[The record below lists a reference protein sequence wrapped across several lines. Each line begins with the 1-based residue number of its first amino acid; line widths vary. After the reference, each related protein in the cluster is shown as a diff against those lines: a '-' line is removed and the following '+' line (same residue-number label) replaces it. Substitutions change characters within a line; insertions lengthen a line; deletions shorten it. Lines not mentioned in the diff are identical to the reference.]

1 MGDGKSQKST
11 KRKNKQ
17 PPTPVKQTPSSS
29 TQDPSKTNK
38 NEECKI
44 QLLEERIIQLEKKVE
59 MLESTLIIAQNTN
72 TLLEKEVDDLHQYQR
87 RACIVVDGIQPEDNE
102 TEDQIKH
109 KVRNVLTKNLGF
121 EANQVN
127 NEIDKCHRLG
137 EPNRGK
143 QSTIIR
149 FRTHAFRAAVYQKR
163 KTITNNKLKV
173 KLSLTKKR
181 IKTLTQAYKMVES
194 NQQVKFVFADI
205 NGNLKLRLIQPI
217 EHNKYTYTFDTIVD
231 LEDLFERFGWD
242 IPKYDEE

>member
-38 NEECKI
+38 NEEYKI
-44 QLLEERIIQLEKKVE
+44 QLLEERIIQLEKEVE
-59 MLESTLIIAQNTN
+59 MLESTLTIAQNTN

-121 EANQVN
+121 EANQVD

-137 EPNRGK
+137 KPNRGK

-149 FRTHAFRAAVYQKR
+149 FRTHAFRGAVYQKR

-181 IKTLTQAYKMVES
+181 TKTLTQAYKMVES
-194 NQQVKFVFADI
+194 NQQVKFVFVDI
-205 NGNLKLRLIQPI
+205 NGNLKLGLNQPI
-217 EHNKYTYTFDTIVD
+217 EHNKYTYTFDTIDD

-242 IPKYDEE
+242 IPEYDEE

>member
-17 PPTPVKQTPSSS
+17 PTPVIKQTPSSS

-72 TLLEKEVDDLHQYQR
+72 TLLEKEVDDLHQYQQ

-109 KVRNVLTKNLGF
+109 KVRNVLTKNLSF
-121 EANQVN
+121 EANQVD
-127 NEIDKCHRLG
+127 NEIDKCHHLG
-137 EPNRGK
+137 KPNRGK

-181 IKTLTQAYKMVES
+181 TKTLTQAYKMVES

-205 NGNLKLRLIQPI
+205 NGNLKLRLNQPI
-217 EHNKYTYTFDTIVD
+217 EHNKYTYMFDTIVD
-231 LEDLFERFGWD
+231 LEDLFERFGSD
-242 IPKYDEE
+242 IPEYDEE

>member
-1 MGDGKSQKST
+1 MGDGR
-11 KRKNKQ
+11 KRNNKNKQ
-17 PPTPVKQTPSSS
+17 LQTPVKQTLNTSSGN
-29 TQDPSKTNK
+29 TQDPSKSNK
-38 NEECKI
+38 NEESKI
-44 QLLEERIIQLEKKVE
+44 QLLEDRIIQLEKKVE
-59 MLESTLIIAQNTN
+59 MLESSLIIAQNTN

-102 TEDQIKH
+102 TEDQIKQ

-121 EANQVN
+121 EANQVE

-137 EPNRGK
+137 KPNKGK

-163 KTITNNKLKV
+163 KTMSNKKLKV

-181 IKTLTQAYKMVES
+181 TKTLTHAYKMVES
-194 NQQVKFVFADI
+194 IQQVKFVFADI
-205 NGNLKLRLIQPI
+205 NGNLKLRLNQPV
-217 EHNKYTYTFDTIVD
+217 EHNKYTYTFDTIDD

-242 IPKYDEE
+242 IPEYEEE

>member
-1 MGDGKSQKST
+1 MGDRKSQKST

-17 PPTPVKQTPSSS
+17 PTTVIKQTPSSS

-121 EANQVN
+121 EANQVD
-127 NEIDKCHRLG
+127 NEIDKCHHLG
-137 EPNRGK
+137 KPNRGK

-149 FRTHAFRAAVYQKR
+149 FRTHTFRAAVYQKR

-181 IKTLTQAYKMVES
+181 TKTLTQAYKMVES

-205 NGNLKLRLIQPI
+205 NGNLKLRLNQPI
-217 EHNKYTYTFDTIVD
+217 EHNKYTYMFDTIVD
-231 LEDLFERFGWD
+231 LEDLFERFGSD
-242 IPKYDEE
+242 IPEYDEE

>member
-11 KRKNKQ
+11 KRKSKQ
-17 PPTPVKQTPSSS
+17 PPTPVKQTPSSC
-29 TQDPSKTNK
+29 TRDPSKTNK
-38 NEECKI
+38 NEEYKI

-72 TLLEKEVDDLHQYQR
+72 TLPEKEVDDLHQYQR

-102 TEDQIKH
+102 TENQIKH

-121 EANQVN
+121 EANQVD

-137 EPNRGK
+137 KPNRGK
-143 QSTIIR
+143 QFTIIR

-163 KTITNNKLKV
+163 KTITNNKFKV

-181 IKTLTQAYKMVES
+181 TKTITQAYKMVES

-205 NGNLKLRLIQPI
+205 NGNLKLRLNQPI
-217 EHNKYTYTFDTIVD
+217 EHNKYTYTFETIVD

-242 IPKYDEE
+242 IPEYDEE

>member
-1 MGDGKSQKST
+1 MSDGKSQKST

-17 PPTPVKQTPSSS
+17 PPTSVKQTPSSS
-29 TQDPSKTNK
+29 TQDPSKTIK
-38 NEECKI
+38 NEEYKI

-72 TLLEKEVDDLHQYQR
+72 TLLEVDDLHQYQR
-87 RACIVVDGIQPEDNE
+87 RTCIVVDGIQPEDNE

-121 EANQVN
+121 EANQVD

-137 EPNRGK
+137 KPNRGK

-181 IKTLTQAYKMVES
+181 TKTLTQAYK
-194 NQQVKFVFADI
+194 
-205 NGNLKLRLIQPI
+205 
-217 EHNKYTYTFDTIVD
+217 
-231 LEDLFERFGWD
+231 W
-242 IPKYDEE
+242 

>member
-1 MGDGKSQKST
+1 MKNTKYSYSKKELFNL
-11 KRKNKQ
+11 KRKLKCLKV
-17 PPTPVKQTPSSS
+17 PLLLPKTQTPYLKRKSI
-29 TQDPSKTNK
+29 NI
-38 NEECKI
+38 C
-44 QLLEERIIQLEKKVE
+44 
-59 MLESTLIIAQNTN
+59 
-72 TLLEKEVDDLHQYQR
+72 QR

-121 EANQVN
+121 EANQVD

-137 EPNRGK
+137 KPNRGK

-149 FRTHAFRAAVYQKR
+149 FRTHAFRAALYQKR

-181 IKTLTQAYKMVES
+181 TKTLTQAYKMVES

-205 NGNLKLRLIQPI
+205 NGNLKLRLNQPI

-231 LEDLFERFGWD
+231 LEDLFERFGWG
-242 IPKYDEE
+242 IPEYDEE